1 MRFSTALVVL
11 LHVVVGSEAMHAK
24 SSTSPTLSYWHLNLP
39 TTPIP
44 DTLRELISPLSS
56 EKTSEL
62 LDAIREGKK
71 VSMAEPDPTP
81 KLGRKGGPDSV
92 ASQVPQGIYIYG
104 SAADD
109 DIIADPSVSAMFF
122 HEKDL
127 HTGRKLT
134 LYSTLL
140 KRSSPDNRVFFLPR
154 RLAEAIPFSSDKLSV
169 ALEKLDIS
177 QGSDTALAMKQTL
190 KACEGPA
197 NSGERRYCATSLESM
212 IDYTTSTLGTSS
224 LNVLETNVPCKLE
237 SQKYTITGIPFQSK
251 SGSKAVVCHSET
263 YAYAVYY
270 CHEAQHITTARVS
283 LKGEDGSSGEGV
295 AVCHTDT
302 SGWNPQHLAF
312 KVLNVKPGGA
322 PVCHFVPNGEVL
334 WLPAH

>member
-11 LHVVVGSEAMHAK
+11 LYVVVGSEAMHAK
-24 SSTSPTLSYWHLNLP
+24 SSTCPTLSYWHLNLP

-71 VSMAEPDPTP
+71 VSMGEPDPAP
-81 KLGRKGGPDSV
+81 KLGRKAGPNIVRAPVFS
-92 ASQVPQGIYIYG
+92 GYG
-104 SAADD
+104 SAEDD
-109 DIIADPSVSAMFF
+109 ADIIADPFLSAIFF

-127 HTGRKLT
+127 HTGTKLT
-134 LYSTLL
+134 LYSELL
-140 KRSSPDNRVFFLPR
+140 KRSSPDSRVFFLPR
-154 RLAEAIPFSSDKLSV
+154 RLAEAIPLSSDKLSV

-190 KACEGPA
+190 KRCEGPA
-197 NSGERRYCATSLESM
+197 NSGERKYCATSLESM
-212 IDYTTSTLGTSS
+212 IDYATSMLGTSS

-270 CHEAQHITTARVS
+270 CHESQHITTARVS

-295 AVCHTDT
+295 AVCHRDT

-322 PVCHFVPNGEVL
+322 PVCHFVPNGHVL

>member
-1 MRFSTALVVL
+1 MFSTVLVIL
-11 LHVVVGSEAMHAK
+11 LYVVVASEAMHAK

-44 DTLRELISPLSS
+44 DALRELISPLSS

-71 VSMAEPDPTP
+71 VSMEEPDPTS
-81 KLGRKGGPDSV
+81 KLGRKAKPGFHN
-92 ASQVPQGIYIYG
+92 YG
-104 SAADD
+104 SAADA
-109 DIIADPSVSAMFF
+109 DIIADPFLSTVYFL
-122 HEKDL
+122 EKDL
-127 HTGRKLT
+127 YTGTKLT

-140 KRSSPDNRVFFLPR
+140 KRSSPDSRVFFLPR

-190 KACEGPA
+190 KRCEGPA
-197 NSGERRYCATSLESM
+197 NSGETKYCATSLESM
-212 IDYTTSTLGTSS
+212 IDYATSTLGTSS

-270 CHEAQHITTARVS
+270 CHESQHITTARVS

-322 PVCHFVPNGEVL
+322 PVCHFVPSGEFL
-334 WLPAH
+334 WLSAH

>member
-11 LHVVVGSEAMHAK
+11 LYVAVASEAMHAK

-56 EKTSEL
+56 QKTSEL

-71 VSMAEPDPTP
+71 VSMGEPDRTP
-81 KLGRKGGPDSV
+81 KLGRKVGNHN
-92 ASQVPQGIYIYG
+92 YG

-109 DIIADPSVSAMFF
+109 ADIIADPFLSTFYF
-122 HEKDL
+122 LQKDL
-127 HTGRKLT
+127 HTGTKLT
-134 LYSTLL
+134 LYSKLL
-140 KRSSPDNRVFFLPR
+140 KRSSPDSRVFFLPR

-177 QGSDTALAMKQTL
+177 QGSDTALAMKKTL
-190 KACEGPA
+190 KGCEGPA
-197 NSGERRYCATSLESM
+197 DSGERKYCATSLESM
-212 IDYTTSTLGTSS
+212 IDYATSTLGTSS

-237 SQKYTITGIPFQSK
+237 SQQYTITGIPFHSK
-251 SGSKAVVCHSET
+251 SGSDSVVCHSET

-270 CHEAQHITTARVS
+270 CHESQHTTTARVS

-322 PVCHFVPNGEVL
+322 PVCHFVSNGEVL

>member
-11 LHVVVGSEAMHAK
+11 LYVVVGSEAMHAK
-24 SSTSPTLSYWHLNLP
+24 SSTSSTLSYWHLNLP

-71 VSMAEPDPTP
+71 VSMGEPDPTS
-81 KLGRKGGPDSV
+81 KLGRKGGPDGLAIK
-92 ASQVPQGIYIYG
+92 ASQRNYG

-109 DIIADPSVSAMFF
+109 ADIIADPFLSTIYFL
-122 HEKDL
+122 EKDL
-127 HTGRKLT
+127 HTGTKLT

-140 KRSSPDNRVFFLPR
+140 KRSSPDSRVFFLPR

-190 KACEGPA
+190 KGCEGPA
-197 NSGERRYCATSLESM
+197 NSWERKYCATSLESM
-212 IDYTTSTLGTSS
+212 IDYATSTLGTSS

-237 SQKYTITGIPFQSK
+237 SQKYTITRIPFQSK
-251 SGSKAVVCHSET
+251 SGSKALVCHSET

-270 CHEAQHITTARVS
+270 CHESQHITTARVS

-295 AVCHTDT
+295 AVCHMDT

-312 KVLNVKPGGA
+312 KVLKVKPGGA